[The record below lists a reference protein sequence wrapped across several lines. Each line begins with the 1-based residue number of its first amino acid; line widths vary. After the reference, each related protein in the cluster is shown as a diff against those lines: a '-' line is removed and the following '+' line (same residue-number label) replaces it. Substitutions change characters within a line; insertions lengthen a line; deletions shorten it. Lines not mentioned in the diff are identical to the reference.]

1 MSFFRRDANPGGEKK
16 DVIPAE
22 EEAVLEKFAK
32 KVVEWRM
39 AVPAILFIESGKPL
53 NYIASQAMIVAQPF
67 AEPMLEIFFD
77 YHEYDVF
84 RQALER
90 RENVE
95 NVLQLIEKYDAEMY
109 AWEKRFKKYMKT
121 ERKKWK
127 WYQRYLGLAKPKLL
141 LPDDL
146 QPPYV
151 KWKKEAREKKESPD
165 DPSSN

>member
-1 MSFFRRDANPGGEKK
+1 MSFFKRDINPQGEKK

-22 EEAVLEKFAK
+22 EDAVLEKFAK

-53 NYIASQAMIVAQPF
+53 NYVASQAMIVAQPF
-67 AEPMLEIFFD
+67 AQPLMEIFFD
-77 YHEYDVF
+77 YHEYDTF

-95 NVLQLIEKYDAEMY
+95 NVLQKIEKYDAEMY
-109 AWEKRFKKYMKT
+109 AWEKRFKKFMKT

-127 WYQRYLGLAKPKLL
+127 WYQRYLGLAKPKLH

-151 KWKKEAREKKESPD
+151 KWKKEAQKQKAGED
-165 DPSSN
+165 TSS

>member
-1 MSFFRRDANPGGEKK
+1 MSFFKRDVDPDEGKREI
-16 DVIPAE
+16 IPAE
-22 EEAVLEKFAK
+22 EDAVMEKFAK

-53 NYIASQAMIVAQPF
+53 NYIASQAMVVAQPF
-67 AEPMLEIFFD
+67 AQPMLEMIFNFQ
-77 YHEYDVF
+77 EYDIF

-95 NVLQLIEKYDAEMY
+95 NVLQKIEKYDAEMY
-109 AWEKRFKKYMKT
+109 AWEKKFKKYMKT

-127 WYQRYLGLAKPKLL
+127 WYQRYLGLAKPRLV

-146 QPPYV
+146 LPPYV
-151 KWKKEAREKKESPD
+151 KWKKEERDRKADSESQ
-165 DPSSN
+165 S